1 MSTDMNVEAEIY
13 GGFAGSYDFF
23 MDNIPYDEWHAYLY
37 SLLQEYG
44 VADGI
49 VVDLACGTGSMTY
62 RLAADGFDMIG
73 IDQSCEMLDIA
84 RGKCPESVLLLQ
96 QDMRKL
102 DLYGS
107 VSAFVCVCDGMNYLL
122 TEADLRQVFHQV
134 AMFLDPGGIFVFD
147 MKTAYFYQY
156 LLGNRTITD
165 HREDITLIW
174 ENEYH
179 QESAVNEYLVT
190 IYQLADPER
199 DLFERIEEYHRQRA
213 YSVEQVREAL
223 QGEGLQLEAVYD
235 AFTRNAVTAES
246 ERVYYIV
253 RRNEK

>member
-1 MSTDMNVEAEIY
+1 MDEETEIY
-13 GGFAGSYDFF
+13 GGFAETYDLF
-23 MDNIPYDEWHAYLY
+23 MDNIPYDEWHAYLH

-44 VADGI
+44 VDDGI
-49 VVDLACGTGSMTY
+49 VVDLACGTGNMTQ
-62 RLAADGFDMIG
+62 RLAADGYDMIG
-73 IDQSCEMLDIA
+73 IDQSCGMLDIA
-84 RGKCPESVLLLQ
+84 REKCPENVLLLQ
-96 QDMRKL
+96 QDMREL

-107 VSAFVCVCDGMNYLL
+107 ASAFVCVCDGMNYLL
-122 TEADLRQVFHQV
+122 SKADLRQVFHQV
-134 AMFLDPGGIFVFD
+134 AMFLDPDGIFVFD

-165 HREDITLIW
+165 HREDMTLIW

-213 YSVEQVREAL
+213 YSVEQVQGAL
-223 QGEGLQLEAVYD
+223 QAEGLQLQAVYG
-235 AFTRNAVTAES
+235 AFTRNAPIRES

-253 RRNEK
+253 RKSK

>member
-1 MSTDMNVEAEIY
+1 MDEETEIY
-13 GGFAGSYDFF
+13 GGFAETYDLF
-23 MDNIPYDEWHAYLY
+23 MDNIPYDEWHTYLY
-37 SLLQEYG
+37 GLLQEYG

-62 RLAADGFDMIG
+62 RLAADGYDMIG

-84 RGKCPESVLLLQ
+84 REKCPESVLLLQ
-96 QDMRKL
+96 QDMREL

-122 TEADLRQVFHQV
+122 AEADLRQAFHRV
-134 AMFLDPGGIFVFD
+134 SLFLDSGGIFIFD
-147 MKTAYFYQY
+147 MKTTHFYQH

-165 HREDITLIW
+165 HRENMTLIW

-179 QESAVNEYLVT
+179 QESAINEYLVT
-190 IYQLADPER
+190 IYQLADPEH

-213 YSVEQVREAL
+213 YSTQQIQTVL
-223 QGEGLQLEAVYD
+223 QEEGLQLEAVYD
-235 AFTRNAVTAES
+235 AFTRNTPGAES
-246 ERVYYIV
+246 ERVYYIAK
-253 RRNEK
+253 RSQIS